1 MVISVLGNALRSD
14 TDALSWVVSG
24 NLRRIGFHASAP
36 FSLHF
41 GLISPSRC
49 WFRHV
54 AASFRQNRI
63 PAPHQRIGNQVS
75 VPPFMSGT
83 SRVLPSGMSEM
94 SAADWNLSDRS
105 LGGSLAEI
113 SS

>member
-1 MVISVLGNALRSD
+1 MKSEPNQG
-14 TDALSWVVSG
+14 
-24 NLRRIGFHASAP
+24 
-36 FSLHF
+36 
-41 GLISPSRC
+41 
-49 WFRHV
+49 
-54 AASFRQNRI
+54 
-63 PAPHQRIGNQVS
+63 IGNQVS

-105 LGGSLAEI
+105 LGGSLAET